1 MHEPPPWASI
11 LLRPASWC
19 FEAIVQ
25 VRRRG
30 FDAGRGIHRLSMPVI
45 SVGNL
50 TAGGTG
56 KTPMCRWIAERV
68 QEAGR
73 RPAIALRGYRAAAT
87 GFSDEAAEYEE
98 RLDGVPIAIGA
109 DRVASISRIQPPP
122 EIVVLDD
129 GFQHR
134 RVHRDLDVVLIDA
147 TRPGLD
153 QPMLPAGLRREPCNA
168 LARADVV
175 IVTRSSGVDQA
186 LSNQIERHHGR
197 PPLAWTSHRWTSVRE
212 FRDGVKTELEIG
224 QLQGRRLAA
233 LFGVGNPA
241 SIRNAVESAG
251 SVIVHDEA
259 ARDHAAYDAAS
270 VSRLVATASA
280 AGADAV
286 ITTFKDWVKLRL
298 HSERLDGLPVIVPM
312 VGIEFLEGEKDFR
325 ERLDEILKAS
335 PVVPG

>member
-1 MHEPPPWASI
+1 M
-11 LLRPASWC
+11 
-19 FEAIVQ
+19 
-25 VRRRG
+25 
-30 FDAGRGIHRLSMPVI
+30 
-45 SVGNL
+45 
-50 TAGGTG
+50 
-56 KTPMCRWIAERV
+56 
-68 QEAGR
+68 
-73 RPAIALRGYRAAAT
+73 
-87 GFSDEAAEYEE
+87 
-98 RLDGVPIAIGA
+98 
-109 DRVASISRIQPPP
+109 
-122 EIVVLDD
+122 
-129 GFQHR
+129 
-134 RVHRDLDVVLIDA
+134 
-147 TRPGLD
+147 
-153 QPMLPAGLRREPCNA
+153 
-168 LARADVV
+168 
-175 IVTRSSGVDQA
+175 
-186 LSNQIERHHGR
+186 
-197 PPLAWTSHRWTSVRE
+197 
-212 FRDGVKTELEIG
+212 KTELEIG